1 MIAYL
6 CGSLAEK
13 HPTRVIVDVGGVGY
27 EVLIPISTYER
38 LPATGAEVKLLIY
51 DLIREGDRQLF
62 GFARESEREMFGW
75 LLGITGIG
83 PKIALSALS
92 GLTSREIKR
101 AVAEEDSKRLSS
113 ISGVGKKMA
122 ERMAIELKHK
132 LSATDLLEAGAGM
145 GDDSDSGDTRIR
157 DVALALIALGYKQ
170 LDAEKLARTA
180 SSKAG
185 AKESVEDL
193 VRSALVS

>member
-6 CGSLAEK
+6 RGSIAEK
-13 HPTRVIVDVGGVGY
+13 QPTRVIVEAGGVGY

-38 LPATGAEVKLLIY
+38 LPSLGSEVTLLIY

-62 GFARESEREMFGW
+62 GFARDTEREMFGW
-75 LLGITGIG
+75 LLGINGVG

-92 GLTSREIKR
+92 GLTALEIKR

-132 LSATDLLEAGAGM
+132 LSATDLLEAGSGAGEAL
-145 GDDSDSGDTRIR
+145 DPLDTRTR

-170 LDAEKLARTA
+170 IDAEKLARTA
-180 SSKAG
+180 ASKAG
-185 AKESVEDL
+185 ADESVEDL
-193 VRSALVS
+193 VRAALVR

>member
-6 CGSLAEK
+6 SGNLAEK
-13 HPTRVIVDVGGVGY
+13 QPTRVIIDAGGIGY

-38 LPATGAEVKLLIY
+38 LPAPNSAIKLLIY

-75 LLGITGIG
+75 LLGINGIG

-101 AVAEEDSKRLSS
+101 AVAEEDSKRLSA

-122 ERMAIELKHK
+122 ERIVIELKHK
-132 LSATDLLEAGAGM
+132 LSATDLLEAGAEEM
-145 GDDSDSGDTRIR
+145 DPLDSRTR

-170 LDAEKLARTA
+170 IDAQKLARNA
-180 SSKAG
+180 ASKAG
-185 AKESVEDL
+185 AEETVEDL
-193 VRSALVS
+193 VRSSLVS